1 MLDGVYKTQREK
13 DTKILEMNINLNVIE
28 AKVLDIKKSMI
39 RLEEELADEMTK
51 YEDLNSSLAR
61 TLKLK
66 TAEELNA
73 MTAADK
79 NNEGELNNG

>member
-13 DTKILEMNINLNVIE
+13 DTKILEMNIKLNVIE
-28 AKVLDIKKSMI
+28 AKVLDIKKSMM
-39 RLEEELADEMTK
+39 RLEEELAEEMTK